1 MNFKLPRLYPILD
14 TELYEKCGFTV
25 IDAAR
30 TLLDAG
36 VEIIQYRH
44 KGEFTQ
50 QRWDEAQAL
59 SELCRAV
66 GARFVMNDRAD
77 FALLLE
83 GGVHLGQ
90 DDLPPAAARKV
101 IGPDAM
107 LGFSTHNENQ
117 LRKADAEPVDYI
129 ALGPIFTTGSK
140 RNPDP
145 VVGADELKRMRPITS
160 KPLVAIGGITIENS
174 RAVLDSGA
182 DSIAVISALLPE
194 AGHLPAL
201 GTRVRR
207 WISTLTAQP

>member
-1 MNFKLPRLYPILD
+1 
-14 TELYEKCGFTV
+14 
-25 IDAAR
+25 
-30 TLLDAG
+30 
-36 VEIIQYRH
+36 
-44 KGEFTQ
+44 
-50 QRWDEAQAL
+50 
-59 SELCRAV
+59 
-66 GARFVMNDRAD
+66 MNDRVD

-140 RNPDP
+140 RNPDL
-145 VVGADELKRMRPITS
+145 VVGAGELKRMRPITS

-182 DSIAVISALLPE
+182 DSVAVISALLPE
-194 AGHLPAL
+194 TGDLPAL
-201 GTRVRR
+201 GTLVRR
-207 WISTLTAQP
+207 WISTLTVQP

>member
-1 MNFKLPRLYPILD
+1 MKFKLPRLYPILD

-50 QRWDEAQAL
+50 QRWDEAQGL

-66 GARFVMNDRAD
+66 SARFVMNDRVD
-77 FALLLE
+77 FASLLE

-145 VVGADELKRMRPITS
+145 VVGVDELKRMRSITS

-174 RAVLDSGA
+174 RAVLDAGA
-182 DSIAVISALLPE
+182 DSVAVISALLPE
-194 AGHLPAL
+194 TGDLAAL